1 MDIVRTAIEK
11 PVAVLVGVIL
21 VVMFGSIALA
31 TLPYQLSPNV
41 TEPVITVSTTWAGAT
56 PYEIERDIVEEQEKT
71 LKGIPGLIEM
81 ESSCYNGLAE
91 LSLKFKIGTDT
102 DNALLRVSN
111 KLNEVPDY
119 PDSVDRPVVSATGAS
134 TSPVIWIILKT
145 LPGNERDVQTY
156 RTFFENDVRQ
166 YLERVHG
173 VADLFVGGGREDE
186 MQIIVDPVRLA
197 SYNMT
202 IPQLVDIL
210 KKENVSISAGS
221 IGVGRRDYRIR
232 TPAEFKT
239 PEEIEQVVLSSSGEF
254 RVVLSDVAKVRRGHE
269 KPVVAMLH
277 NNVEGLSV
285 GVKPEPGTNVLE
297 MTTAVQKVVDELNQG
312 KLKEQGI
319 ELDWV
324 YDQRPYIDG
333 AINLVQRNII
343 IGSILSIIVLF
354 VFLQSFSSTIIVAV
368 SIPISII
375 GAFIIF
381 AAAGRSLN
389 VVSMAGISFAVG
401 MLVDN
406 AIVVLE
412 NIDRHRR
419 MGKGAVAAAYDG
431 TSEVWGAVLAST
443 LTTVAVF
450 LPVVFMEQEAGQLFK
465 DIAIAVTCAIVFSL
479 FVSVLVIPML
489 AKQLYGMAEKRIKAP
504 GEFDGPRQPVAL
516 SVVKRAFIPLTKLG
530 GRAADW
536 LMSLLEWTLSSPKN
550 RIVTV
555 LSLTMASI
563 LLVWGFFPKMEYLPQ
578 GNRNLIIS
586 ILIPPPGLSYEE
598 RMDIGKYVYE
608 QSGPHFGK
616 ELDGFP
622 GIEDMFFVSAPT
634 INLFGAVSTD
644 EQRGG
649 ELTSLFTRILN
660 SIPGMFGVSI
670 QASIFEQGLGKG
682 RVIDVDI
689 SGSDL
694 ERIVAAAGTLFGM
707 TMQEI
712 AGSQVRPVPSL
723 ELLYPEVR
731 FLPERD
737 RVRAAGLSSQDLG
750 IAIDVILDG
759 RKIGDFKEE
768 GKKKVDLILKGSPQ
782 DISTPEELYS
792 SLIAVPQGWAVPVS
806 SLARIQR
813 TNSMNQ
819 IRHLERQRT
828 ITLQVTPPADIPL
841 QQAMETLQ
849 NKLIPS
855 VRQMGLLDG
864 LTIRLSGAADKLTV
878 TRNAL
883 QWNFLLAIVITY
895 LLMSALFGNFIYPL
909 IILFTVPL
917 AGAGGFLGL
926 KLENWFIASQPLDIL
941 TMLGF
946 VILIGVV
953 VNNAILI
960 VHQSLRNIREQGME
974 HKEAILEATR
984 TRLRPIYMSAAT
996 SVFGMLPLAVA
1007 PGPGSELYRGLGAV
1021 VLGGL
1026 ALSTVFTV
1034 FVIPALLLFVI
1045 GMEKKEA

>member
-1 MDIVRTAIEK
+1 MDIVRTAIDK

-41 TEPVITVSTTWAGAT
+41 TEPVITVSTTWSGAT

-156 RTFFENDVRQ
+156 RTYFENDVRQ

-419 MGKGAVAAAYDG
+419 MGKGSVAAAYDG

-489 AKQLYGMAEKRIKAP
+489 AKQLYGIAEKRTKVP

-516 SVVKRAFIPLTKLG
+516 SVVKRAFIPVTKLG

-598 RMDIGKYVYE
+598 RMDIGKFVYE
-608 QSGPHFGK
+608 QSGPHFDK

-622 GIEDMFFVSAPT
+622 GIADMFFVSAPT
-634 INLFGAVSTD
+634 INLFGAVSND
-644 EQRGG
+644 DQRAG

-926 KLENWFIASQPLDIL
+926 KLENWFIAPQPLDIL

-960 VHQSLRNIREQGME
+960 VHQSLRNIREQGMD

-1045 GMEKKEA
+1045 GMEKEEA